1 MGCVFAADNPATQ
14 SDPSGLN
21 PEPTPGPGGGYGSA
35 CTANPDQPG
44 CNQPPPSGP
53 GNPGAGGGTTGG
65 AGNAGGGCPSYD
77 PGCPGFTGGGA
88 GQGGELPVALAATPQ
103 PLQAVWACIPGGC
116 SGRLLWLRECGQEAT
131 DLVNLDRND
140 PSLSSPWQLLG
151 MVGLAFTGVG
161 DIADVADA
169 IAAEE
174 AGAAGTEA
182 AARAAN
188 PARFAVGGDGTVTV
202 RGTEGFYRS
211 AELQE
216 ALENLQTASQDA
228 GTVANA
234 GVDVARGP
242 AATGTLQPPGPTLGG
257 YAPPVPTG
265 LPDLSTAIPAVVMA
279 GTAVWMAAQ
288 YWWNVWF
295 G

>member
-1 MGCVFAADNPATQ
+1 MQPARRLGLFSAAIAVIAAVLAVLLPATLASAQ
-14 SDPSGLN
+14 AGSAAGTRVGASHPAVIL
-21 PEPTPGPGGGYGSA
+21 TVRVPGPVSA
-35 CTANPDQPG
+35 GEGRGEAVSQCQFVV
-44 CNQPPPSGP
+44 
-53 GNPGAGGGTTGG
+53 GA
-65 AGNAGGGCPSYD
+65 C
-77 PGCPGFTGGGA
+77 
-88 GQGGELPVALAATPQ
+88 V
-103 PLQAVWACIPGGC
+103 
-116 SGRLLWLRECGQEAT
+116 
-131 DLVNLDRND
+131 
-140 PSLSSPWQLLG
+140 
-151 MVGLAFTGVG
+151 
-161 DIADVADA
+161 
-169 IAAEE
+169 AAEE